1 MFPTL
6 FVAMLATGTIASPP
20 QDTLRDQVRKLGAV
34 EVLYIRD
41 LPPTDLKTLVRD
53 AELIARVLVVESKTS
68 LIGDRVLTD
77 YKAQVLA
84 VTKGTLNVE
93 GTTITIRRPGGK
105 LVLEEGTV
113 TARDP
118 EFPAF
123 QGGEEYLLF
132 LKPTNEG
139 FYEVRFG
146 GQGAFKVEQGK
157 VAQVSDVGNWN
168 RERGRVDLGE
178 LLRQVAAATKN

>member
-1 MFPTL
+1 MKSCTSEIF
-6 FVAMLATGTIASPP
+6 
-20 QDTLRDQVRKLGAV
+20 
-34 EVLYIRD
+34 
-41 LPPTDLKTLVRD
+41 PTDLKTLVRD
-53 AELIARVLVVESKTS
+53 AELIARMLVVESKAS
-68 LIGDRVLTD
+68 LVGDRILTD

-84 VTKGTLNVE
+84 VTKGAQSLE

-105 LVLEEGTV
+105 LLLEGGIV

-123 QGGEEYLLF
+123 EGGEEYVLF
-132 LKPTNEG
+132 LKPTSEG
-139 FYEVRFG
+139 YYEVRFG
-146 GQGAFKVEQGK
+146 GQGAFKIDQGK

-178 LLRQVAAATKN
+178 LLKEVAAASKD